1 MPSNPGSPR
10 APSLRSVEPGTSRS
24 APAKANEPVFAA
36 AVDAFDR
43 ADFAVAGALIAAA
56 APTTRAQNGRI
67 RLLEAQL
74 ARMLGDFPRV
84 AEAARI
90 ARLDLAEP
98 SERLLATMLCGIAA
112 KRLGRPEEAA
122 AFFADVE
129 RRLGRFDRS
138 AVRYAVYLLAL
149 VAWESGDLERAESI
163 ARANIAADP
172 GAYDSV
178 ALIGWIDV
186 RRERFEPAGRTFL
199 AAIDTL
205 RATGRIDARFH
216 ARALHAVA
224 SVASETMDLPLGE
237 RAVAEYARV
246 AWTDS
251 LRVER
256 FDTLQY
262 LRFHLMQKGEL
273 EAASIAARD
282 AIAFATREAFVA
294 IGETNAAVS
303 SRLIG
308 EDRSWRIQLE
318 RAWNVLR
325 STSWRAA
332 DDDARVALT
341 NFAIEA
347 ATEMPAEAR
356 QAVTLYQSLSAKRN
370 PQSGFAAGDRRIG
383 AYEGIAAARVAEVLG
398 RHELAVSEY
407 ERALTI
413 WVEIG
418 YEMRAA
424 LAALDLSRLTGDS
437 RYDAVVQSALA
448 RAPKAWFAPIDDSTS
463 PLAAL
468 TPAERTV
475 LVRLLAGKSAKA
487 IAASLGRSH
496 FTINNH
502 TRKIFSAFDVNSR
515 ARLLARC
522 VELGI
527 TPAVVDKFHP

>member
-1 MPSNPGSPR
+1 
-10 APSLRSVEPGTSRS
+10 
-24 APAKANEPVFAA
+24 
-36 AVDAFDR
+36 
-43 ADFAVAGALIAAA
+43 
-56 APTTRAQNGRI
+56 
-67 RLLEAQL
+67 
-74 ARMLGDFPRV
+74 
-84 AEAARI
+84 
-90 ARLDLAEP
+90 
-98 SERLLATMLCGIAA
+98 
-112 KRLGRPEEAA
+112 
-122 AFFADVE
+122 
-129 RRLGRFDRS
+129 
-138 AVRYAVYLLAL
+138 
-149 VAWESGDLERAESI
+149 
-163 ARANIAADP
+163 
-172 GAYDSV
+172 
-178 ALIGWIDV
+178 
-186 RRERFEPAGRTFL
+186 
-199 AAIDTL
+199 
-205 RATGRIDARFH
+205 
-216 ARALHAVA
+216 
-224 SVASETMDLPLGE
+224 
-237 RAVAEYARV
+237 
-246 AWTDS
+246 
-251 LRVER
+251 
-256 FDTLQY
+256 
-262 LRFHLMQKGEL
+262 
-273 EAASIAARD
+273 
-282 AIAFATREAFVA
+282 
-294 IGETNAAVS
+294 
-303 SRLIG
+303 
-308 EDRSWRIQLE
+308 
-318 RAWNVLR
+318 
-325 STSWRAA
+325 
-332 DDDARVALT
+332 
-341 NFAIEA
+341 
-347 ATEMPAEAR
+347 MPAEAR

-407 ERALTI
+407 ERARTI